1 MLSLHTPCEW
11 MPKYVPAYIPSSEC
25 SQQVLP
31 DYLKGLFSSM
41 PASWPSE
48 QELQQVSKLALLQHR
63 VKDHFYL
70 PSL

>member
-1 MLSLHTPCEW
+1 
-11 MPKYVPAYIPSSEC
+11 MPEC
-25 SQQVLP
+25 VRAPHRSALLQALP

-41 PASWPSE
+41 PASRPSE
-48 QELQQVSKLALLQHR
+48 QELQQVSKLASLQHR